1 MLPIW
6 RGWCPLEREISHCKR
21 AVIHYSNRSEPT
33 EPYST
38 FMERHDEANSMAE
51 DSRDKSERRLR
62 VDQMPL
68 AVKRLVD
75 TMIGIDPNFE
85 IEDWLI
91 QKANEDL
98 ALIELDIERERK
110 QLEQRIHRLE
120 SLAKRLAPEDI
131 REVPKGQTNLFD
143 CFDIPLPLKHL
154 TDRIEDIT
162 DEEPHPAGT
171 FINLLPNDG
180 CDDPLLAVTAQMMLI
195 VAQEKVGKGASWIDL
210 EDLFSP
216 LIENGISQE
225 ECDEALDHLLIT
237 SQIHEIDDDCFI
249 PDE

>member
-6 RGWCPLEREISHCKR
+6 RGWRPLEREISHCKR

-120 SLAKRLAPEDI
+120 SIAKRLAPEDI

>member
-1 MLPIW
+1 
-6 RGWCPLEREISHCKR
+6 LEREISHCKR

>member
-1 MLPIW
+1 
-6 RGWCPLEREISHCKR
+6 
-21 AVIHYSNRSEPT
+21 
-33 EPYST
+33 
-38 FMERHDEANSMAE
+38 MERQGEDNSMAE

-62 VDQMPL
+62 MDQMPL

-195 VAQEKVGKGASWIDL
+195 VAQEKVGKGASWIEL

-216 LIENGISQE
+216 LLENGISQE
-225 ECDEALDHLLIT
+225 ECDEALDHLLIS

>member
-1 MLPIW
+1 
-6 RGWCPLEREISHCKR
+6 
-21 AVIHYSNRSEPT
+21 
-33 EPYST
+33 
-38 FMERHDEANSMAE
+38 MAE

-120 SLAKRLAPEDI
+120 SLAKRLVPEDI

-195 VAQEKVGKGASWIDL
+195 VAQEKVGKGASWIEL

-216 LIENGISQE
+216 LLENGISQE

>member
-1 MLPIW
+1 
-6 RGWCPLEREISHCKR
+6 
-21 AVIHYSNRSEPT
+21 
-33 EPYST
+33 
-38 FMERHDEANSMAE
+38 MERQGEDNIMAE

-62 VDQMPL
+62 MDQMPL

-195 VAQEKVGKGASWIDL
+195 VAQEKVGKGASWIEL

-216 LIENGISQE
+216 LLENGISQE

>member
-1 MLPIW
+1 
-6 RGWCPLEREISHCKR
+6 
-21 AVIHYSNRSEPT
+21 
-33 EPYST
+33 
-38 FMERHDEANSMAE
+38 MERHGEANSMAE

-75 TMIGIDPNFE
+75 TMLGIDPNFE

-195 VAQEKVGKGASWIDL
+195 VAQEKVGKGASWVEL

-216 LIENGISQE
+216 LLENGISQE

>member
-1 MLPIW
+1 
-6 RGWCPLEREISHCKR
+6 
-21 AVIHYSNRSEPT
+21 
-33 EPYST
+33 
-38 FMERHDEANSMAE
+38 MERHGEANTMAE

-195 VAQEKVGKGASWIDL
+195 VAQEKVGKGASWIEL

-216 LIENGISQE
+216 LLENGISQE

>member
-1 MLPIW
+1 
-6 RGWCPLEREISHCKR
+6 
-21 AVIHYSNRSEPT
+21 
-33 EPYST
+33 
-38 FMERHDEANSMAE
+38 MAE

-75 TMIGIDPNFE
+75 TMLGIDPNFE

-98 ALIELDIERERK
+98 ALIGLDIERERK

-162 DEEPHPAGT
+162 DEEQLKQIAT
-171 FINLLPNDG
+171 ISANNDKEVG
-180 CDDPLLAVTAQMMLI
+180 ELISTAMD
-195 VAQEKVGKGASWIDL
+195 KVGRDGVVT
-210 EDLFSP
+210 
-216 LIENGISQE
+216 IEES
-225 ECDEALDHLLIT
+225 
-237 SQIHEIDDDCFI
+237 
-249 PDE
+249 

>member
-1 MLPIW
+1 MEDENSLY
-6 RGWCPLEREISHCKR
+6 KR
-21 AVIHYSNRSEPT
+21 AVIHYSNRSVPAGA
-33 EPYST
+33 YCT
-38 FMERHDEANSMAE
+38 FMERQVEHNSMAE
-51 DSRDKSERRLR
+51 DGRDKSERRLR

-85 IEDWLI
+85 FEDWLI

-120 SLAKRLAPEDI
+120 SLANRLAPEDI

-195 VAQEKVGKGASWIDL
+195 VAQEKVGRGASWIDL

>member
-1 MLPIW
+1 
-6 RGWCPLEREISHCKR
+6 
-21 AVIHYSNRSEPT
+21 
-33 EPYST
+33 
-38 FMERHDEANSMAE
+38 MERQGEDNSMAE
-51 DSRDKSERRLR
+51 DSRDRSEKRLR
-62 VDQMPL
+62 MDQMPL

-216 LIENGISQE
+216 LLENGISQE

>member
-1 MLPIW
+1 M
-6 RGWCPLEREISHCKR
+6 ESENSNCKR
-21 AVIHYSNRSEPT
+21 AVIHYSNRSVPAGS
-33 EPYST
+33 YCT

-62 VDQMPL
+62 LDQMPL
-68 AVKRLVD
+68 AVKCLVD

-216 LIENGISQE
+216 LLENGISQE

>member
-1 MLPIW
+1 
-6 RGWCPLEREISHCKR
+6 
-21 AVIHYSNRSEPT
+21 
-33 EPYST
+33 
-38 FMERHDEANSMAE
+38 MERHDEANSMAE

-62 VDQMPL
+62 MDQMPL

-98 ALIELDIERERK
+98 ALIELDVERERK

-195 VAQEKVGKGASWIDL
+195 VAQEKVGKGASWVEL

-216 LIENGISQE
+216 LLENGISQE

>member
-1 MLPIW
+1 
-6 RGWCPLEREISHCKR
+6 
-21 AVIHYSNRSEPT
+21 
-33 EPYST
+33 
-38 FMERHDEANSMAE
+38 MERHDEANSMAE

-91 QKANEDL
+91 RKANEDL

-216 LIENGISQE
+216 LLENGISQE

>member
-1 MLPIW
+1 
-6 RGWCPLEREISHCKR
+6 
-21 AVIHYSNRSEPT
+21 
-33 EPYST
+33 
-38 FMERHDEANSMAE
+38 MAE

-62 VDQMPL
+62 VDQLPL

-98 ALIELDIERERK
+98 ALIQLDIQRERR

-120 SLAKRLAPEDI
+120 ALAKRLSPEDI
-131 REVPKGQTNLFD
+131 REIPKGQTNLFD

-154 TDRIEDIT
+154 TDRIEEIEN
-162 DEEPHPAGT
+162 EEPHPAGT
-171 FINLLPNDG
+171 FINLLPHEG
-180 CDDPLLAVTAQMMLI
+180 CDAPLLAVTAQMMFI
-195 VAQEKVGKGASWIDL
+195 IAQEKVGRGASWIDL
-210 EDLFSP
+210 DDLFSP
-216 LIENGISQE
+216 LLENGISQE
-225 ECDEALDHLLIT
+225 ECDEALDHLLMT

>member
-1 MLPIW
+1 
-6 RGWCPLEREISHCKR
+6 
-21 AVIHYSNRSEPT
+21 
-33 EPYST
+33 
-38 FMERHDEANSMAE
+38 MAE

-62 VDQMPL
+62 LDQMPV

-110 QLEQRIHRLE
+110 QLEQRIYRLE

-154 TDRIEDIT
+154 TNRIEDIT

-216 LIENGISQE
+216 LLENGISQE

-237 SQIHEIDDDCFI
+237 SQLHEIDDDCFI

>member
-1 MLPIW
+1 M
-6 RGWCPLEREISHCKR
+6 
-21 AVIHYSNRSEPT
+21 V
-33 EPYST
+33 
-38 FMERHDEANSMAE
+38 E

-62 VDQMPL
+62 LDQMPV

-75 TMIGIDPNFE
+75 TVIGIDPNFE

-110 QLEQRIHRLE
+110 QLEQRIYRLE

-154 TDRIEDIT
+154 TNRIEDIT

-216 LIENGISQE
+216 LLENGISQE

>member
-1 MLPIW
+1 
-6 RGWCPLEREISHCKR
+6 
-21 AVIHYSNRSEPT
+21 
-33 EPYST
+33 
-38 FMERHDEANSMAE
+38 MAE
-51 DSRDKSERRLR
+51 DGRDKSERRLR

-85 IEDWLI
+85 FEDWLI

-195 VAQEKVGKGASWIDL
+195 VAQEKVGRGASWIDL

>member
-1 MLPIW
+1 
-6 RGWCPLEREISHCKR
+6 
-21 AVIHYSNRSEPT
+21 
-33 EPYST
+33 
-38 FMERHDEANSMAE
+38 MERQGEDNSMAE

-62 VDQMPL
+62 MDQMPL

-216 LIENGISQE
+216 LLENGISQE

>member
-1 MLPIW
+1 
-6 RGWCPLEREISHCKR
+6 
-21 AVIHYSNRSEPT
+21 
-33 EPYST
+33 
-38 FMERHDEANSMAE
+38 MAE

-62 VDQMPL
+62 LDQMPV

-110 QLEQRIHRLE
+110 QLEQRIYRLE